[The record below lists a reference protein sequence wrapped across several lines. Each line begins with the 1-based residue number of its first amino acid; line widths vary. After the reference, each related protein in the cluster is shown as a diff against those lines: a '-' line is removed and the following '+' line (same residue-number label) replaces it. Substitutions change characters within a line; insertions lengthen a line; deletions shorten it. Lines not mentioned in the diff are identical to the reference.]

1 MKPDEPHWKLYA
13 LISGIYLKSRRL
25 SEESLKSL
33 GITFPQFGA
42 LLNLS
47 TQDNITQKEL
57 AERMDTDTTTIM
69 VICDSLE
76 KKGLLERKKDPADR
90 RVNRLVLTTQGRNV
104 FAKSFPLMMERYKF
118 FSEAA
123 DRKEIDK
130 IIPII
135 LSSHEHYQY
144 KQKNIICDSE
154 LLPVPGIYADNC
166 P

>member
-47 TQDNITQKEL
+47 AHDNITQKEL
-57 AERMDTDTTTIM
+57 AERMDADTTTIM

-76 KKGLLERKKDPADR
+76 KKGLVERKKDPSDR
-90 RVNRLVLTTQGRNV
+90 RVNKLVLTSKGRSV

-118 FSEAA
+118 FSEAVEH
-123 DRKEIDK
+123 KEIEV
-130 IIPII
+130 ILPILERLYI
-135 LSSHEHYQY
+135 AIRIQY
-144 KQKNIICDSE
+144 YKE
-154 LLPVPGIYADNC
+154 LKK
-166 P
+166 

>member
-1 MKPDEPHWKLYA
+1 MNPDEPHWKLYA

-47 TQDNITQKEL
+47 AKDDITQKEL
-57 AERMDTDTTTIM
+57 SERMDTDTTTIM

-76 KKGLLERKKDPADR
+76 KKGLLERVKDPADR
-90 RVNRLVLTTQGRNV
+90 RVNKLVLTSKGRNV

-118 FSEAA
+118 FAEAVKQNEIA
-123 DRKEIDK
+123 AILPILEQLYNEIKTQYHKELK
-130 IIPII
+130 
-135 LSSHEHYQY
+135 
-144 KQKNIICDSE
+144 K
-154 LLPVPGIYADNC
+154 
-166 P
+166 

>member
-1 MKPDEPHWKLYA
+1 MIDLMKPDEPNWKLYA
-13 LISGIYLKSRRL
+13 VISGIYLKSRRL

-47 TQDNITQKEL
+47 ARDNITQKEL

-76 KKGLLERKKDPADR
+76 KKGLLERKKDPTDR
-90 RVNRLVLTTQGRNV
+90 RVNRLVLTAQGRNV
-104 FAKSFPLMMERYKF
+104 FGKSFPLMMERYKF

-123 DRKEIDK
+123 EQKEIEAVL
-130 IIPII
+130 PILEQLYSAI
-135 LSSHEHYQY
+135 KTQY
-144 KQKNIICDSE
+144 HKE
-154 LLPVPGIYADNC
+154 LKK
-166 P
+166 